1 MVTTLISMG
10 RSPRGNHLPFFKV
23 EALIGGSFIFSFD
36 SNPGNLIIMNTHL
49 SLSLLAAVIF
59 ASHGSLRGGEAPEAG
74 TKPQKTMFNGAEF
87 APRKVGEKLPA
98 ATLRNES
105 GEPVAIKDLII
116 GKKPAV
122 LVFYRGGWCPFCTKH
137 LSALAE
143 IQDQIIES
151 GYRLIGI
158 SPDQPSKLKTTP
170 GYDKLKYTL
179 LSDSDMELSSAL
191 GISFRLDD
199 ETFTKYKEKYNIDIE
214 ADSGKDHHLLPHPS
228 VFVIDRKGEIR
239 FAHVNPDYK
248 HRLDPEKL
256 LLVLKSHKP

>member
-1 MVTTLISMG
+1 L
-10 RSPRGNHLPFFKV
+10 
-23 EALIGGSFIFSFD
+23 EGSFIFSFE
-36 SNPGNLIIMNTHL
+36 SNHGNLIFMNTKL
-49 SLSLLAAVIF
+49 SLSLLAAAIF
-59 ASHGSLRGGEAPEAG
+59 ATHGNLRGEEVPEAG
-74 TKPQKTMFNGAEF
+74 ATPQKAMFNGAEL
-87 APRKVGEKLPA
+87 APRKAGEKLPA
-98 ATLRNES
+98 ATLKNES
-105 GEPVAIKDLII
+105 GETVAIRDLII

-143 IQDQIIES
+143 IQDQIIEA

-158 SPDQPSKLKTTP
+158 SPDQPAKLKATP
-170 GYDKLKYTL
+170 GHDKLKYTL
-179 LSDSDMELSSAL
+179 LSDSDMELANAL

-228 VFVIDRKGEIR
+228 VFVVDMKGEIR
-239 FAHVNPDYK
+239 FVHVNPDYK